1 MNIVDRAKAF
11 VHSLEA
17 LANKTA
23 WDWRRCP
30 KCGKDETI
38 KHGTYTVH
46 PWFLDGRRE
55 VIIPRHKCNVCSG
68 SAAAG
73 GKTFTY
79 SEQSPYLVR
88 GSWYAREVHRFG
100 IDLWQHGRS
109 SVRRA
114 SEFVRSLLGRQERWL
129 FWRVLEP
136 LPDASDGSDGRGKCR
151 FSPSTLHRWLDR
163 AGEVAKG
170 TLKGQLA
177 GAKESGEVG
186 VDGLWAKLRSTA
198 EGKVKRVVLVLVDS
212 VSGLIYPPV
221 VVEGEEDEAPW
232 KQLFARAQQAGLSR
246 LRGVTSDGA
255 SGLVGYLARTL
266 YFVNHQRCVFHIWR
280 NLAGELAKQVA
291 EGAKDLVGDAAKAA
305 RKAVRREL
313 TSLVHAVLDAKSEAD
328 AESALAA
335 LRAHRLGGRLAELIE
350 EHLDAALVHLNRYN
364 KGLVRVGPEWLWRDF
379 RLRVSRGR
387 NHGSDERLERAA
399 LVWQI
404 YANFTPA
411 QRRKERKRKYKRP
424 GKTSLELA
432 GVPPGSLSYLDALA
446 V

>member
-11 VHSLEA
+11 VHALET
-17 LANKTA
+17 LAKRTA
-23 WDWRRCP
+23 WDWRACP
-30 KCGKDETI
+30 KCGKDDTI
-38 KHGTYTVH
+38 KYGSYTTH
-46 PWFLDGRRE
+46 PWFLDGRHE
-55 VIIPRHKCNVCSG
+55 VVIQRHKCNLCSG
-68 SAAAG
+68 SAVGG

-88 GSWYAREVHRFG
+88 GSWYAREVHRYS

-129 FWRVLEP
+129 LWRLFEP
-136 LPDASDGSDGRGKCR
+136 EPEEARKCH
-151 FSPSTLHRWLDR
+151 FSPSTLDRWLDR

-170 TLKGQLA
+170 TVKGQLE
-177 GAKESGEVG
+177 GAKVSGEVG
-186 VDGLWAKLRSTA
+186 VDGLWVRLKSTA

-212 VSGLIYPPV
+212 VTGLIYPPV
-221 VVEGEEDEAPW
+221 VVKGEEDEAPW
-232 KQLFARAQQAGLSR
+232 KQLFGRAQRAGLTR

-255 SGLVGYLARTL
+255 SGLLGYLAKTL

-280 NLAGELAKQVA
+280 NLGGELARKVA
-291 EGAKDLVGDAAKAA
+291 EAASDLAGEAAKEA
-305 RKAVRREL
+305 RRVARAEL
-313 TSLVHAVLDAKSEAD
+313 TSLVHQVLDAKSEVE
-328 AESALAA
+328 AERALAV
-335 LRAHRLGGRLAELIE
+335 LRAHRLGGRLALLVA
-350 EHLDAALVHLNRYN
+350 EHLDAALVYLNRYN
-364 KGLVRVGPEWLWRDF
+364 EGLVRVGPEWLWRDF

-411 QRRKERKRKYKRP
+411 QGRKEKKRKYKRP

>member
-1 MNIVDRAKAF
+1 MNIIDKAKAF

-17 LANKTA
+17 LAKKTA
-23 WDWRRCP
+23 WDWRACPRC
-30 KCGKDETI
+30 GQDDTI
-38 KHGTYTVH
+38 KYGTYTVH
-46 PWFLDGRRE
+46 PWFLDGRRTV
-55 VIIPRHKCNVCSG
+55 VIQRHKCNVCSG
-68 SAAAG
+68 RAVAG

-88 GSWYAREVHRFG
+88 GSWYAREVHRYSV
-100 IDLWQHGRS
+100 DLWQHGRTS
-109 SVRRA
+109 LRRGA
-114 SEFVRSLLGRQERWL
+114 DFVRSLLGHQERWRIWRL
-129 FWRVLEP
+129 FSPE
-136 LPDASDGSDGRGKCR
+136 DSDGGSDGRGKCR

-170 TLKGQLA
+170 TVKGQLE

-186 VDGLWAKLRSTA
+186 VDGLWTRLRGGT
-198 EGKVKRVVLVLVDS
+198 KRVVLVLVDS
-212 VSGLIYPPV
+212 VTGLIYPPV

-232 KQLFARAQQAGLSR
+232 KRLFGRAQRAGLSR

-255 SGLVGYLARTL
+255 SGLVGYLAKTL

-280 NLAGELAKQVA
+280 NLGGELVKAVA
-291 EGAKDLVGDAAKAA
+291 EVAKDLVGEAAKDAAREAKKAA
-305 RKAVRREL
+305 RREL
-313 TSLVHAVLDAKSEAD
+313 VSLVHQVLDARSEVD
-328 AESALAA
+328 AESALAV
-335 LRAHRLGGRLAELIE
+335 LRAHRLGGRLAEQIA

-364 KGLVRVGPEWLWRDF
+364 RGLVRVGPEWLWRDF

-399 LVWQI
+399 LVWQV
-404 YANFTPA
+404 YSNFTPA
-411 QRRKERKRKYKRP
+411 QPRKEKKRKYKRP

-432 GVPPGSLSYLDALA
+432 GLPPGSLSYLDALK

>member
-1 MNIVDRAKAF
+1 MNIVERAKAF

-17 LANKTA
+17 LAKRTA

-30 KCGKDETI
+30 KCGQADTI

-46 PWFLDGRRE
+46 PWYLDGRRE
-55 VIIPRHKCNVCSG
+55 VVIQRHKCSVCSG
-68 SAAAG
+68 SAVGG

-88 GSWYAREVHRFG
+88 GSWYAREVHRYS

-129 FWRVLEP
+129 LWRLFESP
-136 LPDASDGSDGRGKCR
+136 AEDGDGADDRAKCR
-151 FSPSTLHRWLDR
+151 FSPSTLDRWLDR

-170 TLKGQLA
+170 TVKGQLE
-177 GAKESGEVG
+177 GAKVSGQVG
-186 VDGLWAKLRSTA
+186 VDGLWVRLKGTA

-212 VSGLIYPPV
+212 VTGLIYPPV
-221 VVEGEEDEAPW
+221 VAEGEEDEAPW
-232 KQLFARAQQAGLSR
+232 KQLFARAQRAGLSR

-255 SGLVGYLARTL
+255 SGLLGYLGKTL

-280 NLAGELAKQVA
+280 NLGGELAKAAA
-291 EGAKDLVGDAAKAA
+291 EGTKDLVGNAAKEAK
-305 RKAVRREL
+305 KAVRREL
-313 TSLVHAVLDAKSEAD
+313 TSLVHQVLDAKSEAD
-328 AESALAA
+328 AECALAA
-335 LRAHRLGGRLAELIE
+335 LRAHRLGSKLALLVE

-364 KGLVRVGPEWLWRDF
+364 RGLVRVGPEWLWRDF

-387 NHGSDERLERAA
+387 NQGSDARLERAA
-399 LVWQI
+399 LAWQV

-411 QRRKERKRKYKRP
+411 QRRSEKKRTYRRA
-424 GKTSLELA
+424 GKSPLEMA